1 MKKFLC
7 LIMVFAVLITIT
19 ACKSNTDKKEN
30 KTTTTN
36 SVEDVVVTIERNNY
50 PLNTE
55 KIIAIWQN
63 NGDEEIG
70 LGYAFELEKE
80 TDGKFE
86 SVKPESEVLFDL
98 PLIKLSK
105 NERKEIK
112 YSINNYKL
120 ESGTYRIKTEYIKN
134 KKQIP
139 IYCEFIL
146 K

>member
-1 MKKFLC
+1 MKKTLSI
-7 LIMVFAVLITIT
+7 LIFIVIMIT
-19 ACKSNTDKKEN
+19 AAACNSSDSAKKSNIENTTDESGVALVAEKE
-30 KTTTTN
+30 
-36 SVEDVVVTIERNNY
+36 NY

-80 TDGKFE
+80 TNGKFE

>member
-1 MKKFLC
+1 MKKTLSI
-7 LIMVFAVLITIT
+7 LIFIVIMIT
-19 ACKSNTDKKEN
+19 AAACNSSDSGKKSNIENTTDESGVALVAEKE
-30 KTTTTN
+30 
-36 SVEDVVVTIERNNY
+36 SY

-80 TDGKFE
+80 TNGNFE

-105 NERKEIK
+105 NERKEIE
-112 YSINNYKL
+112 YSIDNYKL